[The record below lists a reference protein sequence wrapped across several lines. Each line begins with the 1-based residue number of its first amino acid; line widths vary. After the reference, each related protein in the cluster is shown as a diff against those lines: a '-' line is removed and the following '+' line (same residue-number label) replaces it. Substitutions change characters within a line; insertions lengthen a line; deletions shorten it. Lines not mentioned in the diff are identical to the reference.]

1 MSDKNPKS
9 KWGHFHTT
17 IISLLKKRRNPS
29 FELYLVEMEQFPLQL
44 QEQNE
49 REETQR

>member
-1 MSDKNPKS
+1 MGTFLYHNYLP
-9 KWGHFHTT
+9 FE
-17 IISLLKKRRNPS
+17 KKRRNPS